1 MRYMLRYGMSVI
13 LLVLFAFMGYVLN
26 AIEIN
31 NKVTVDVIMEHDG
44 NLYCYVPNGIT
55 MGKHVV
61 VQTTDGK
68 NLSFSFERQQVYK
81 NYTVYVL
88 ESDSTMQFPNE
99 SDRKISGT
107 VKIGKIKLVNL
118 VFRRWT
124 NFGSLR

>member
-26 AIEIN
+26 AIEID

-68 NLSFSFERQQVYK
+68 DLSFSFERQQVYK

-107 VKIGKIKLVNL
+107 VKIRKIKLVNL

-124 NFGSLR
+124 NLGSLR

>member
-26 AIEIN
+26 AIEID

-68 NLSFSFERQQVYK
+68 DLSFSFERQQVYK

-88 ESDSTMQFPNE
+88 ESDSTMHFPNE

-124 NFGSLR
+124 NLGSLR

>member
-26 AIEIN
+26 AIEID

-55 MGKHVV
+55 MGKYVV

-68 NLSFSFERQQVYK
+68 DLSFSFERQQVYK

-124 NFGSLR
+124 NLGSLR

>member
-26 AIEIN
+26 AIEID

-61 VQTTDGK
+61 VQTTDGMD
-68 NLSFSFERQQVYK
+68 LSFSFERQQVYK

-124 NFGSLR
+124 NLGSLR

>member
-26 AIEIN
+26 AIEID

-124 NFGSLR
+124 NLGGLR

>member
-26 AIEIN
+26 AIEID

-68 NLSFSFERQQVYK
+68 DLSFSFERQQVYK

-124 NFGSLR
+124 ALGSLR

>member
-26 AIEIN
+26 AIEID
-31 NKVTVDVIMEHDG
+31 NKVTVDVIMEQDG

-68 NLSFSFERQQVYK
+68 DLSFSFERQQVYK

-124 NFGSLR
+124 NLGSLR

>member
-26 AIEIN
+26 AIEID

-55 MGKHVV
+55 MDKHVV

-81 NYTVYVL
+81 NYTVYVF

-124 NFGSLR
+124 NLGSLR

>member
-13 LLVLFAFMGYVLN
+13 LLGLFAFMGYVLN
-26 AIEIN
+26 AIEID

-61 VQTTDGK
+61 VQTTEGK
-68 NLSFSFERQQVYK
+68 DLSFSFERQQVYK

-124 NFGSLR
+124 NLGSLR

>member
-26 AIEIN
+26 AIEID

-68 NLSFSFERQQVYK
+68 DLSFSFERQQVYK

-99 SDRKISGT
+99 SYRKISGT

-124 NFGSLR
+124 NLGSLR

>member
-26 AIEIN
+26 AIEID

-88 ESDSTMQFPNE
+88 ESDSTMQFHNE

-124 NFGSLR
+124 NLGSLR

>member
-26 AIEIN
+26 AIEID

-61 VQTTDGK
+61 VQTTEGK
-68 NLSFSFERQQVYK
+68 DLSFSFERQQVYK

-124 NFGSLR
+124 NLGSLR

>member
-26 AIEIN
+26 AIEID
-31 NKVTVDVIMEHDG
+31 NKVTVDVIMEHDD

-68 NLSFSFERQQVYK
+68 DLSFSFERQQVYK

-124 NFGSLR
+124 NLGSLR

>member
-26 AIEIN
+26 AIEID

-61 VQTTDGK
+61 VLTTDGK
-68 NLSFSFERQQVYK
+68 DLSFFFERQQVYK

-124 NFGSLR
+124 NLGSLR

>member
-26 AIEIN
+26 AIEID

-68 NLSFSFERQQVYK
+68 DLSFSFERQQVYK

-88 ESDSTMQFPNE
+88 ESDSTMQFPDE

-124 NFGSLR
+124 NLGSLR

>member
-26 AIEIN
+26 AIEID

-68 NLSFSFERQQVYK
+68 DLSFSFERQQVYK

-107 VKIGKIKLVNL
+107 VKIEKIKLVNL

-124 NFGSLR
+124 NLGSLR

>member
-26 AIEIN
+26 AIEID

-68 NLSFSFERQQVYK
+68 ELSFSFERQQVYK

-124 NFGSLR
+124 NLGSLR

>member
-26 AIEIN
+26 AIEID

-99 SDRKISGT
+99 SDRKISGS

-124 NFGSLR
+124 NLGSLR

>member
-26 AIEIN
+26 AIEID

-68 NLSFSFERQQVYK
+68 DLSFSFERQQVYK

-99 SDRKISGT
+99 SDRKISGS

-124 NFGSLR
+124 NLGSLR

>member
-26 AIEIN
+26 AIEID

-55 MGKHVV
+55 MGKRVV

-68 NLSFSFERQQVYK
+68 DLSFSFERQQVYK

-88 ESDSTMQFPNE
+88 ESDSMMQFPNE

-124 NFGSLR
+124 NLGSLR

>member
-26 AIEIN
+26 AIEID

-44 NLYCYVPNGIT
+44 NLYCYVTNGIT

-124 NFGSLR
+124 NLGSLR

>member
-26 AIEIN
+26 AIEID

-61 VQTTDGK
+61 VQTTDGED
-68 NLSFSFERQQVYK
+68 LSFSFERQQVYK

-88 ESDSTMQFPNE
+88 QSDSTMQFPNE

-124 NFGSLR
+124 NLGSLR

>member
-26 AIEIN
+26 AIEID

-88 ESDSTMQFPNE
+88 ESDSTMQIPNE

-124 NFGSLR
+124 NLGSLR

>member
-26 AIEIN
+26 AIEID

-68 NLSFSFERQQVYK
+68 NLSFSFERHQVYK

-124 NFGSLR
+124 NLGSLR

>member
-26 AIEIN
+26 AIEID

-44 NLYCYVPNGIT
+44 NLYCYVPNGIM

-68 NLSFSFERQQVYK
+68 DLSFSFERQQVYK

-124 NFGSLR
+124 NLGSLR

>member
-26 AIEIN
+26 AIEID

-61 VQTTDGK
+61 VQTTDGED
-68 NLSFSFERQQVYK
+68 LSFSFEIQQVYK

-124 NFGSLR
+124 NLGSLR

>member
-26 AIEIN
+26 AIEID

-55 MGKHVV
+55 IGKHVV
-61 VQTTDGK
+61 VQTTEGK
-68 NLSFSFERQQVYK
+68 DLSFSFERQQVYK

-124 NFGSLR
+124 NLGSLR

>member
-26 AIEIN
+26 AIEID

-55 MGKHVV
+55 MDKHVV

-99 SDRKISGT
+99 SDRKISGS

-124 NFGSLR
+124 NLGSLR

>member
-26 AIEIN
+26 AIEID

-68 NLSFSFERQQVYK
+68 DLSFSFERQQVYK

-88 ESDSTMQFPNE
+88 ESDSTMQFHNE

-124 NFGSLR
+124 NLGSLR

>member
-26 AIEIN
+26 AIEID

-44 NLYCYVPNGIT
+44 NLYCYVPNSIT

-68 NLSFSFERQQVYK
+68 DLSFSFERQQVYK

-124 NFGSLR
+124 NLGSLR

>member
-26 AIEIN
+26 AIEID

-88 ESDSTMQFPNE
+88 ESDSTIQFPNE

-124 NFGSLR
+124 NLGSLR

>member
-26 AIEIN
+26 AIEID

-44 NLYCYVPNGIT
+44 NLYSYVPNGVT

-68 NLSFSFERQQVYK
+68 NLSFLSK
-81 NYTVYVL
+81 
-88 ESDSTMQFPNE
+88 DSKSIKIIRFMFLNLILLCNFPTKVIE
-99 SDRKISGT
+99 
-107 VKIGKIKLVNL
+107 KLVEL
-118 VFRRWT
+118 
-124 NFGSLR
+124 

>member
-26 AIEIN
+26 AIEID

-68 NLSFSFERQQVYK
+68 DLSFSFEIQQVYK

-124 NFGSLR
+124 NLGSLR

>member
-26 AIEIN
+26 AIEID

-55 MGKHVV
+55 MDKHVV

-124 NFGSLR
+124 NLGSLR

>member
-26 AIEIN
+26 AIEID

-44 NLYCYVPNGIT
+44 NLYCYVPNGIK

-68 NLSFSFERQQVYK
+68 DLSFSFERQQVYK

-124 NFGSLR
+124 NLGSLR

>member
-26 AIEIN
+26 AIEID

-68 NLSFSFERQQVYK
+68 DLSFSFERQQVYK

-99 SDRKISGT
+99 SVRKISGT

-124 NFGSLR
+124 NLGSLR

>member
-26 AIEIN
+26 AIEID

-55 MGKHVV
+55 MDKHVV
-61 VQTTDGK
+61 VQTTEGK
-68 NLSFSFERQQVYK
+68 DLSFSFERQQVYK

-124 NFGSLR
+124 NLGSLR

>member
-26 AIEIN
+26 AIEID

-68 NLSFSFERQQVYK
+68 DLSFSFERQQVYK

-88 ESDSTMQFPNE
+88 ESDSTMPFPNE

-124 NFGSLR
+124 NLGSLR

>member
-26 AIEIN
+26 AIEID

-55 MGKHVV
+55 MDKRVV

-88 ESDSTMQFPNE
+88 ESDSTMQFHNE

-124 NFGSLR
+124 NLGSLR

>member
-26 AIEIN
+26 AIEID

-55 MGKHVV
+55 MDKHVV

-88 ESDSTMQFPNE
+88 ESDSTMQFHNE

-124 NFGSLR
+124 NLGSLR